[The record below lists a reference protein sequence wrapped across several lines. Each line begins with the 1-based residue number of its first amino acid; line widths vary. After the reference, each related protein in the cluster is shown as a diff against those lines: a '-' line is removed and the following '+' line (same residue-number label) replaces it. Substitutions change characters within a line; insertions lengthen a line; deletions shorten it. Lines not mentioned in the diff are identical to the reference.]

1 MKYFL
6 LHILLLIFSLNC
18 NSQNFELQLT
28 GNSIRET
35 QILDSLKYTIKH
47 PNIQSVASEIETTS
61 TKLSVLGYLRN
72 QIIKQCKLN
81 DSIYLAKFHLG
92 IRIKS
97 IHLYTGK
104 EKIVAELLSLKTIND
119 SIIVPYSEIAGFLK
133 QNINILEE
141 KGYSLAKLKLTNM
154 QQKGNLLFAE
164 LQLVSETKR
173 KLNEIVIQYAKNE
186 QKNNFPKGHLIQ
198 LNRKY
203 KNKTFNQETISKIHN
218 DFAKFGFVNQTKYL
232 EILFTKDT
240 TKIFVYLEKRKSNT
254 FDGFIGFNNNDN
266 KKITFNGYLDLA
278 LENTLKIGEQFS
290 LYWKSDG
297 NKQTTFNASVELPY
311 LFKSPIGLKAQ
322 LNIFKQDTTF
332 QNTKTE
338 INISYF
344 VNYTTRLYLGYQ
356 TTTSSDIQNINNTI
370 IKDYKSAFATSNLEY
385 SKYDY
390 ENPLFLKKSTLLLKM
405 GIGKRETTNQT
416 EIIDQSNQFF
426 AELQA
431 MHNFYINNNNS
442 INIKTQNY
450 YLHSSTYINNELYRF
465 GGINTIRGFAENS
478 LAANFM
484 NSILTEYRYMLSPT
498 LYAHTILDYCRLQ
511 THIEDNKFNKNT
523 NLVGIGIG
531 IGLKTSTGLLKI
543 AMVNGISESKRI
555 KFSNAIIHISYNVK
569 F

>member
-28 GNSIRET
+28 GNTMRET

-61 TKLSVLGYLRN
+61 TKLSALGYLRN
-72 QIIKQCKLN
+72 QIIKQYKLN

-119 SIIVPYSEIAGFLK
+119 SIIVTYSEIAGFLK
-133 QNINILEE
+133 KNINILEE

-186 QKNNFPKGHLIQ
+186 QNNNFPKGHLIQ

-218 DFAKFGFVNQTKYL
+218 DFAKFGFVNQTKYP

-416 EIIDQSNQFF
+416 EITDQSNQFF

-450 YLHSSTYINNELYRF
+450 YLNSSTYINNELYRF

-511 THIEDNKFNKNT
+511 SLIEDNKFNKNT

-531 IGLKTSTGLLKI
+531 IGLKTTTGLLKI
-543 AMVNGISESKRI
+543 AMVNGSSEI
-555 KFSNAIIHISYNVK
+555 KKTQFSNTIIHISYNVK

>member
-1 MKYFL
+1 LKYIFL
-6 LHILLLIFSLNC
+6 YILSLTFSLNC

-28 GNSIRET
+28 GNSVREN
-35 QILDSLKYTIKH
+35 QILDSLNYTTKH
-47 PNIQSVASEIETTS
+47 PNIQSVSSEIETTS
-61 TKLSVLGYLRN
+61 TKLSELGYIRN
-72 QIIKQCKLN
+72 QIIKQYKFN
-81 DSIYLAKFHLG
+81 DSIYLAKFNLG

-97 IHLYTGK
+97 IHLYIGK
-104 EKIVAELLSLKTIND
+104 EKNVAELLSLKTIHD
-119 SIIVPYSEIAGFLK
+119 SIIVPYSEIADFLK
-133 QNINILEE
+133 ENINILEE
-141 KGYSLAKLKLTNM
+141 KGYSLAKLQLTNI

-186 QKNNFPKGHLIQ
+186 QNNNFPKGHLIQ

-203 KNKTFNQETISKIHN
+203 KNKTFNQDIISKTHN
-218 DFAKFGFVNQTKYL
+218 DFAKFGFVNQTKYPQ
-232 EILFTKDT
+232 ILFTKDT

-278 LENTLKIGEQFS
+278 LENTLKVGEQLS

-297 NKQTTFNASVELPY
+297 NKQTTFNATVELPY
-311 LFKSPIGLKAQ
+311 LFKSPIGLRGQ
-322 LNIFKQDTTF
+322 LNIFKQDSTF

-344 VNYTTRLYLGYQ
+344 VNYSTRVYLGYQ
-356 TTTSSDIQNINNTI
+356 TTTSSDIQNSKNTI

-390 ENPLFLKKSTLLLKM
+390 ENPLFLKKSTLLFKM
-405 GIGKRETTNQT
+405 GIGKRATTNQT
-416 EIIDQSNQFF
+416 EITDQPNQFF

-431 MHNFYINNNNS
+431 MHNFYLNNANS

-450 YLHSSTYINNELYRF
+450 YLHSSAYINNELYRF

-484 NSILTEYRYMLSPT
+484 NSILTEYRYTLSPT
-498 LYAHTILDYCRLQ
+498 IYVHTILDYCRLQ
-511 THIEDNKFNKNT
+511 TLSEDNKSNKNT
-523 NLVGIGIG
+523 NLVGFGLG

-555 KFSNAIIHISYNVK
+555 EFSNTIIHLSYNVK